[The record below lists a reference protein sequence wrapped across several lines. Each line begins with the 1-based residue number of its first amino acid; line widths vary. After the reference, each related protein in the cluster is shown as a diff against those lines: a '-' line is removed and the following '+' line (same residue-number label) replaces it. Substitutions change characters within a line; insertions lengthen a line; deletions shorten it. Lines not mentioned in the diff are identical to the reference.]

1 MTNGTVTAKINYY
14 ADIAKTK
21 PLYQYDSGQTLII
34 TGVTLPDSYTVYFCP
49 TCQGIATKVTGDAN
63 GVQIPDALLQQAGEI
78 HAWLYLHTGENDGET
93 RGHIVIPVI
102 KRAGLP

>member
-34 TGVTLPDSYTVYFCP
+34 TGVTLPDSYRRV
-49 TCQGIATKVTGDAN
+49 
-63 GVQIPDALLQQAGEI
+63 
-78 HAWLYLHTGENDGET
+78 
-93 RGHIVIPVI
+93 
-102 KRAGLP
+102 